1 MSEIRKASCNEHLY
15 MDMQDLTNSYAIQYL
30 FKIKKLKSKEKLE
43 EAINSVIDNNKGSN
57 VYLKGNKYYLN
68 NKRLKVKE
76 ITDNSN
82 DIYNLKLFQNKID
95 YTKESIKVYIIN
107 NNGNKYL
114 YFQLLHSVMDGKGC
128 LLFVENVMNYLK
140 EKELIKCSNDITEK
154 EFVNQLKYN
163 KNNENKLPNIEHPN
177 AKSINKY
184 ITKWKV
190 IELDGYVPSLIS
202 KIACILNREFNGSL
216 VKYMIPTD
224 IRRHNRKDTY
234 IGNLTL
240 PIFLKV
246 KDSDNYQNV
255 NGQLLYS
262 IKNNEELNIKHA
274 SYINYEYYP
283 KQLRKFVLK
292 QGLNLI
298 SKYNKFTVGAII
310 SHLGRINLQDYSNKY
325 LEVDEFASL
334 PVQQPL
340 GAFSIVIAEYNN
352 KTKIAISYYEN
363 QFEDE
368 YVQNLLNNMKTELSN
383 NCYDFNN
390 TTKKL
395 NYNYIDVLE
404 QVFEENETEISVD
417 DGNKKYTYND
427 LKENINKYLS
437 YFRSKKL
444 KSQDTIILYLDRGF
458 EYISASIACIL
469 SEIIFIPIDKTI
481 TKDRLETIIQISNYK
496 DIISEKNISELEKH
510 KVSVIENIKKVK
522 VLDDIEFKYKEDN
535 IVYKIYTSGTTGIPK
550 CVPITNKNLNNYILW
565 SKDTYKC
572 TNKMVMPLYT
582 SLSVDLTITSSFLP
596 LLCGGTIKTY
606 KEIFNPSIFKK
617 IINDPDINVIKGTPT
632 HFSFIS
638 NDKKINNKEVLI
650 IGGEQ
655 LTVNMCEKLT
665 DVLGENCRIIN
676 EYGPTET
683 TVGCTYYTYNKS
695 CKNIVPIGKPIFNT
709 KVLVYDNKVIR
720 EENKIGELLVS
731 GDSVFNGYLGIDNNC
746 FVEIDEEKYYRTGD
760 AVYIK
765 KDNLY
770 YVERIDNQVK
780 IRGNRVE
787 LDEIK
792 NVISSISGI
801 DDCIVLYNDNIYAYV
816 ITNKK
821 IKEEDIKQILRKSL
835 PNYVIPSE
843 IHFLKSLPIL
853 PGGKIDKNKLLSL
866 NSTKKSNKQIEH
878 NDELSNILLSIKSDL
893 IIDKEKT
900 LFELGMES
908 FDIISFIQI
917 LVERYIKEEQE
928 EKFITKLIENINN
941 ISLIDVEREILRFG
955 GRL

>member
-1 MSEIRKASCNEHLY
+1 MNEIRKASCNEHLY

-43 EAINSVIDNNKGSN
+43 EAINNVIKNNKGSN

-68 NKRLKVKE
+68 NKRLKIKE
-76 ITDNSN
+76 ITDDNA
-82 DIYNLKLFQNKID
+82 DIYNLKVFQSKVD

-140 EKELIKCSNDITEK
+140 QKDLIKCSNNITEK
-154 EFVNQLKYN
+154 EFVKPLKYN
-163 KNNENKLPNIEHPN
+163 KNNENKLPSIKHPK
-177 AKSINKY
+177 AKPIKKY

-202 KIACILNREFNGSL
+202 KIACILNKEFNNSL

-262 IKNNEELNIKHA
+262 IKNNDELNIKHA

-283 KQLRKFVLK
+283 KALRKLVLK
-292 QGLNLI
+292 QGLNII

-310 SHLGRINLQDYSNKY
+310 SHLGRIDLQDYSNKH
-325 LEVDEFASL
+325 LEVEEFVSL

-363 QFEDE
+363 QFEED
-368 YVQNLLNNMKTELSN
+368 YVENLLNNIKTELFN

-390 TTKKL
+390 TSK
-395 NYNYIDVLE
+395 NFNCNYIEELE
-404 QVFEENETEISVD
+404 QVFDKNKYEIAVE
-417 DGNKKYTYND
+417 DGNRKYTYSD
-427 LKENINKYLS
+427 LEENVKKYLS
-437 YFRSKKL
+437 YFKNKKL

-458 EYISASIACIL
+458 EYISASLACIF
-469 SEIIFIPIDKTI
+469 SGIIFIPIDKTI
-481 TKDRLETIIQISNYK
+481 TKDRLETIIKISNCK
-496 DIISEKNISELEKH
+496 DIISEEETPELKNYN
-510 KVSVIENIKKVK
+510 VSILKKIKQTKAIK
-522 VLDDIEFKYKEDN
+522 DIEYKYMEEKV
-535 IVYKIYTSGTTGIPK
+535 VYKIYTSGTTGIPK

-565 SKDTYKC
+565 CKDTYK
-572 TNKMVMPLYT
+572 TAKKLVMPLYT
-582 SLSVDLTITSSFLP
+582 SLSVDLTITSTFLP
-596 LLCGGTIKTY
+596 LLCGGTIKAY
-606 KEIFNPSIFKK
+606 RELFNPSIFKK
-617 IINDPDINVIKGTPT
+617 IINDSDINVIKGTPT
-632 HFSFIS
+632 HFSFIP
-638 NDKKINNKEVLI
+638 NDKKVETKEILI

-655 LTVNMCEKLT
+655 LTANMCEKLT
-665 DVLGENCRIIN
+665 NVLGENCSIVN

-683 TVGCTYYTYNKS
+683 TVGCTYYIYNKN

-709 KVLVYDNKVIR
+709 KVLVYDDKVIR

-746 FVEIDEEKYYRTGD
+746 FVDIDNEKYYKTGD

-765 KDNLY
+765 DNNLC

-792 NVISSISGI
+792 NTINSISGI
-801 DDCIVLYNDNIYAYV
+801 DDCAVLYKDNIYAYI
-816 ITNKK
+816 ITNRKLK
-821 IKEEDIKQILRKSL
+821 AEDIKQILRKTL
-835 PNYVIPSE
+835 PNYMIPSE
-843 IHFLKSLPIL
+843 IHFLKNLPIL
-853 PGGKIDKNKLLSL
+853 PGGKIDKNELLRL
-866 NSTKKSNKQIEH
+866 NSQRKSNKQIEY
-878 NDELSNILLSIKSDL
+878 NDELSNLLLSIKSDL
-893 IIDKEKT
+893 TIDKEKT
-900 LFELGMES
+900 LFELGLES
-908 FDIISFIQI
+908 FDIINFIQI
-917 LVERYIKEEQE
+917 LVEKYLKEEQE
-928 EKFITKLIENINN
+928 EEFVTSLIENINN
-941 ISLIDVEREILRFG
+941 ISLKDVEREILKFG
-955 GRL
+955 GKI

>member
-1 MSEIRKASCNEHLY
+1 MTEIRKASCNEHLY

-43 EAINSVIDNNKGSN
+43 EAINSVIKNNKGSN

-68 NKRLKVKE
+68 NKYLKIKE
-76 ITDNSN
+76 IKDDNA
-82 DIYNLKLFQNKID
+82 DIYNLKVFQSKVD

-140 EKELIKCSNDITEK
+140 EKDLIKCSNDITEK
-154 EFVNQLKYN
+154 EFVKPLKYN
-163 KNNENKLPNIEHPN
+163 KNNENKLPNIKHPK
-177 AKSINKY
+177 AKPINKY

-202 KIACILNREFNGSL
+202 KIACILNKEFNSSL

-283 KQLRKFVLK
+283 KTLRKLVLK
-292 QGLNLI
+292 QGLNII

-310 SHLGRINLQDYSNKY
+310 SHLGRIDLKDYSNKH
-325 LEVDEFASL
+325 LEVDEFVSL

-352 KTKIAISYYEN
+352 KTKIAMSYYES
-363 QFEDE
+363 QFEEE
-368 YVQNLLNNMKTELSN
+368 YVESLLNNIKAELFN

-390 TTKKL
+390 TAKKL
-395 NYNYIDVLE
+395 DYNYINLL
-404 QVFEENETEISVD
+404 QQIFKENENEIAVD
-417 DGNKKYTYND
+417 DGNKKYTYNE
-427 LKENINKYLS
+427 LKENINKYLA
-437 YFRSKKL
+437 YFKKQKI
-444 KSQDTIILYLDRGF
+444 KSQDTIILFLDRGF

-469 SEIIFIPIDKTI
+469 SGIIFIPIDKTI
-481 TKDRLETIIQISNYK
+481 TKDRLETIIKISNYK
-496 DIISEKNISELEKH
+496 TIISEKVVSELEKYN
-510 KVSVIENIKKVK
+510 VSVLENIKKVK
-522 VLDDIEFKYKEDN
+522 SIENIEFKYIEN
-535 IVYKIYTSGTTGIPK
+535 NVVYKIYTSGTTGIPK
-550 CVPITNKNLNNYILW
+550 CVPITSKNLNNYILW
-565 SKDTYKC
+565 CKETYK
-572 TNKMVMPLYT
+572 TTKKMIMPLYT
-582 SLSVDLTITSSFLP
+582 SLSVDLTITSTFLP
-596 LLCGGTIKTY
+596 IICGGTIKTY

-617 IINDPDINVIKGTPT
+617 IINDPEINVIKGTPT
-632 HFSFIS
+632 HFSFIT
-638 NDKKINNKEVLI
+638 NNKNVNNKEILI

-665 DVLGENCRIIN
+665 DILGESCKIVN

-683 TVGCTYYTYNKS
+683 TVGCTYYTYNKN
-695 CKNIVPIGKPIFNT
+695 CKNVVPIGKPIFNT
-709 KVLVYDNKVIR
+709 KVLVYDNKIIR

-746 FVEIDEEKYYRTGD
+746 FIEIDNEKYYKTGD

-765 KDNLY
+765 DNNLY
-770 YVERIDNQVK
+770 YVERIDSQVK

-792 NVISSISGI
+792 NAINNISGI
-801 DDCIVLYNDNIYAYV
+801 DDCAVLYKDNIYAYI

-821 IKEEDIKQILRKSL
+821 IKAEDIKQILRKIL
-835 PNYVIPSE
+835 PNYMIPSE

-866 NSTKKSNKQIEH
+866 NSTKKSNKQIEYD
-878 NDELSNILLSIKSDL
+878 DELSNILLSIKSDL
-893 IIDKEKT
+893 VIDKEKT
-900 LFELGMES
+900 LFELGLES
-908 FDIISFIQI
+908 FDIINFIQI
-917 LVERYIKEEQE
+917 LVEKYIKEEKE
-928 EKFITKLIENINN
+928 EEFVTSLIENINN
-941 ISLIDVEREILRFG
+941 ISLKDVEREIMKFG
-955 GRL
+955 DKL